1 MKAKDDDVMFVAGK
15 GDNPA
20 RDHARWL
27 QRFFQKKNEDVQSHD
42 FRTTKATD
50 LYKVTKDPEYV

>member
-27 QRFFQKKNEDVQSHD
+27 QRFFQKKNEDV
-42 FRTTKATD
+42 
-50 LYKVTKDPEYV
+50 